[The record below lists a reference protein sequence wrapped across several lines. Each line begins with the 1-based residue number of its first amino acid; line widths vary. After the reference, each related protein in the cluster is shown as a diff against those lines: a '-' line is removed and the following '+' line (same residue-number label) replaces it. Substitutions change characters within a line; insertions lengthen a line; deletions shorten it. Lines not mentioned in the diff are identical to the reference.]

1 MRMCSCEVIK
11 IRQERRALWLLRR
24 ERRVEIRGGR
34 RRRERMRFEAAVN
47 K

>member
-1 MRMCSCEVIK
+1 MRICSCEVIK

-24 ERRVEIRGGR
+24 ERRVEIRGR